1 MFALFDFDLPGA
13 VTEQLERRL
22 NEMRSSSLTPEA
34 LDALAQFQHTHRI
47 RQGVYQ
53 LLLGDEVVYVGKASD
68 VCERLRQHF
77 DKMRGRLH
85 LDLSQVRFR
94 CLLLHRNW
102 NTSANEDLL
111 VAHYKA
117 QGQCKWNSSGFG
129 AKDVGR
135 ERDDTEPNRFDREYP
150 INTDYPCPSVP
161 DRIAVRDLFAQL
173 KTQLPFVFRYEL
185 DRKAGDIQL
194 DLKTV
199 PRTARA
205 LIAAA
210 LQALGPDWQATFFGS
225 HVIVYKERRRYK
237 HGDSVAFR

>member
-22 NEMRSSSLTPEA
+22 NEMASSSLTSEA
-34 LDALAQFQHTHRI
+34 LEALAQFQQLHQI

-53 LLLGDEVVYVGKASD
+53 LLLGDEVLYVGKASD

-85 LDLSQVRFR
+85 LELSEVRFR
-94 CLLLHRNW
+94 CLLLHSNW

-117 QGQCKWNSSGFG
+117 RGQCRWNNSGFG

-150 INTDYPCPSVP
+150 INADYPCSNIPDCLSVG
-161 DRIAVRDLFAQL
+161 DLLGQL
-173 KTQLPFVFRYEL
+173 KAQLPFVLRYDL
-185 DRKAGDIQL
+185 DAKSAEVRL
-194 DLKTV
+194 DLKEV
-199 PRTARA
+199 PKTARA
-205 LIAAA
+205 LVVAAVK
-210 LQALGPDWQATFFGS
+210 ALGSEWQATFFRS

-237 HGDSVAFR
+237 HGKSVAFR